1 MRSSKVAGYCAGV
14 LAALAC
20 GTPRA
25 GADPMFPPG
34 QGDIIWL
41 GPLYDLEYVL
51 QTDKPVYQLGEDVH
65 VIQRLTNRASGDF
78 TMEFMQEPG
87 FDLWVLED
95 GNRIWS
101 QSGGWAFP
109 VVWYLTLGPGESVE
123 RQYTWDMTDDEGN
136 PVGPGQYDLVGVPQR
151 SEARTQITIIPEPGT
166 IALMLLGLGLLTRR
180 PMRRH
185 GRRGR

>member
-87 FDLWVLED
+87 FDLWILED
-95 GNRIWS
+95 GNTIWS
-101 QSGGWAFP
+101 AAKGRFKM

-166 IALMLLGLGLLTRR
+166 IALMLLGLGLL
-180 PMRRH
+180 
-185 GRRGR
+185 GRRGTRQRASQGR